1 MMRPRECR
9 RGVRGG
15 GRGGRFAGFF
25 FSPPTSHVAS
35 PHTPHSLFNRRAYAA
50 FDKGVARKFV
60 IDPHG
65 TTAAAL
71 GIKHAKV

>member
-1 MMRPRECR
+1 MGE
-9 RGVRGG
+9 GGGG
-15 GRGGRFAGFF
+15 GRVALRTHTR
-25 FSPPTSHVAS
+25 SPSTLTHNTRT
-35 PHTPHSLFNRRAYAA
+35 HCRAYAA

-71 GIKHAKV
+71 GVKHATV

>member
-1 MMRPRECR
+1 
-9 RGVRGG
+9 
-15 GRGGRFAGFF
+15 
-25 FSPPTSHVAS
+25 VAKVVNA
-35 PHTPHSLFNRRAYAA
+35 TLISLDSAPAAYAA

-71 GIKHAKV
+71 GIKHANV